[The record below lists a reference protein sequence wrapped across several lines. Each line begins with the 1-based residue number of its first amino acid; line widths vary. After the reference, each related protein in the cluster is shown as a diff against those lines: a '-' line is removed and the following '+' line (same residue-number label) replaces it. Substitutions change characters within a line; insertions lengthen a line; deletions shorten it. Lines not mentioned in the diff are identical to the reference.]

1 MKRLLNLLLTLA
13 VVTSAMA
20 GTVNRQQ
27 AREAAAQFA
36 LKKGAQLGTEPFTVR
51 GRRVQAADQPL
62 YIFNTTDGFVIVAAD
77 ECETPIVAYSHEGR
91 FDATNIPVQMEEY
104 LQDFVA
110 RIDKEIVFL
119 QPISQ

>member
-1 MKRLLNLLLTLA
+1 MNKMKYFTFLGIAIFGLLLSSTAQSIDLQTAETVASKFMNTNDLRLA
-13 VVTSAMA
+13 STY
-20 GTVNRQQ
+20 
-27 AREAAAQFA
+27 
-36 LKKGAQLGTEPFTVR
+36 KTER
-51 GRRVQAADQPL
+51 NDNAL

-110 RIDKEIVFL
+110 KIDKEIVFL